1 MSDYKHIVCPHC
13 VAVNRIP
20 TTRLA
25 DKPQCGKCHKVL
37 FAAHPTELTN
47 NTFGKFIGR
56 NDIPVV
62 VDFWAP
68 WCGPCKAMAPA
79 FEQAA
84 AQLEPTVRLAKLNTE
99 TEQGYCCAISNPEHT
114 DDRTIQERPGN
125 RSPIRRSWYSRHRPL
140 GAGELLAVFGHV
152 V

>member
-1 MSDYKHIVCPHC
+1 VSDYKHIVCPHC

-99 TEQGYCCAISNPEHT
+99 TEQGIAAQFRIQSIP
-114 DDRTIQERPGN
+114 TIALFRNGQEIARQSGA
-125 RSPIRRSWYSRHRPL
+125 L
-140 GAGELLAVFGHV
+140 GTADIVRWVRASC
-152 V
+152 